1 VNVLILHNRY
11 RGGGGEDR
19 SARDIATLLRER
31 GHVAEVLERS
41 SETLTGPGG
50 YARAG
55 AAMLRG
61 GVDPDEVTR
70 AARDIGADV
79 VHAHNVH
86 PLWGVRALEAA
97 RAAGAAVVMHLH
109 NYRLF
114 CSIGI
119 HYRDGGICTLC
130 RDRNVLPGVRH
141 RCRGN
146 LPEAA
151 VYGAG
156 LWRQQPRLLA
166 AVDRFIAPSAFAA
179 DRLAAQGLARERIS
193 VAHNFLPAGDFS
205 PAPRDDPPQHALFA
219 GRLVE
224 EKGVETAMTAA
235 EMAGVPLAFAGAGPA
250 ADRIRPPARHLGV
263 LDRGA
268 MRAALERAAF
278 VVVPSRW
285 DEPCPYSVIE
295 AMAAGI
301 PVLASARGGLP
312 EMVGEQ
318 HTLPDRDVEAWASAM
333 RRLWDDAGLRRE
345 RAVEALARARRLF
358 TAERFYAT
366 LMDAYAAA
374 GAR

>member
-19 SARDIATLLRER
+19 SAREIAALLEDR
-31 GHVAEVLERS
+31 GHTAELLERT
-41 SETLTGPGG
+41 SETLTGPRG

-61 GVDPDEVTR
+61 GIEPEEVTR
-70 AARDIGADV
+70 AVRRIGADV
-79 VHAHNVH
+79 VHAHNIH
-86 PLWGVRALEAA
+86 PLWGARALEAA

-109 NYRLF
+109 NYRLY

-119 HYRDGGICTLC
+119 HYRDGAVCTLC
-130 RDRNVLPGVRH
+130 HGRNVLPGVRH

-156 LWRQQPRLLA
+156 LWRQQPRIIG
-166 AVDRFIAPSAFAA
+166 AVGHFLVPSAFAA
-179 DRLAAQGLARERIS
+179 RRLAGQGLADDTIS
-193 VAHNFLPAGDFS
+193 VAHNFLPAGEFS
-205 PAPRDDPPQHALFA
+205 SGPPEDPPAHALLA

-224 EKGVETAMTAA
+224 EKGVETAVEAA
-235 EMAGVPLAFAGAGPA
+235 AAAGVPLAVAGDGPEA
-250 ADRIRPPARHLGV
+250 ARVRPPARHLGQ
-263 LDRGA
+263 LDRDA
-268 MRAALERAAF
+268 MRAALLRAAF
-278 VVVPSRW
+278 LVVPSRW

-295 AMAAGI
+295 AMAAGV
-301 PVLASARGGLP
+301 PVLAAARGGLP

-318 HTLPDRDVEAWASAM
+318 HTLPDRDAAAWAAAM
-333 RRLWDDAGLRRE
+333 RRLWDDAALRRT
-345 RAVEALARARRLF
+345 RGVEALGRARRLF
-358 TAERFYAT
+358 TAERFYES
-366 LMDAYAAA
+366 LLGAYAAA